1 MKYEIAIL
9 LDKDINYYKEIVKS
23 NNTVIFEQTIE
34 TWDSYYTNKDISE
47 LDEENIK
54 NSCIRNRNVIFCGH
68 TTDESQYDKSE
79 LKYSL
84 QNMKIINMSDS
95 WLTKEELDNKIK
107 EIASLGF
114 KLIDKLTTH
123 KIDYQFRLE
132 NMKSALQFQL
142 IDNIGLVLYY
152 DNPDYY
158 GLSKE
163 EQKAK
168 LLEEIQ
174 SYNIPITNNYSLD
187 KLKTLLSGE
196 IKYS

>member
-9 LDKDINYYKEIVKS
+9 LDKDINYYKEIIKS
-23 NNTVIFEQTIE
+23 NNKVVFEQTIE
-34 TWDSYYTNKDISE
+34 TWDKYYTNKDLNGLSE
-47 LDEENIK
+47 KDIK
-54 NSCIRNRNVIFCGH
+54 NSCIRNRNVIFYGH
-68 TTDESQYDKSE
+68 TTDESLYDKLE

-84 QNMKIINMSDS
+84 QNMKLINEENT
-95 WLTKEELDNKIK
+95 WLTKTEFDNKIK
-107 EIASLGF
+107 EIESKGF
-114 KLIDKLTTH
+114 NLVSKLTTH

-158 GLSKE
+158 DLSKE
-163 EQKAK
+163 EQKDR
-168 LLEEIQ
+168 LLKEIE
-174 SYNIPITNNYSLD
+174 SYNIPITNKYSLD
-187 KLKTLLSGE
+187 KLRTLLYDE

>member
-47 LDEENIK
+47 LDEDNIK
-54 NSCIRNRNVIFCGH
+54 NSCIRNRNVVFYGH

-95 WLTKEELDNKIK
+95 WLTKDELDNKIK
-107 EIASLGF
+107 EIESKGF
-114 KLIDKLTTH
+114 NLVDKLTTH

-158 GLSKE
+158 DLSKE
-163 EQKAK
+163 EQKDR
-168 LLEEIQ
+168 LLKEIE
-174 SYNIPITNNYSLD
+174 SYNIPITNKYSLD
-187 KLKTLLSGE
+187 KLRTLLYGE